1 MIGMSEAVVGAVVP
15 FAVVVVAGADSLS
28 AAGAVSKE
36 GLPLGFVSVAVL
48 DSVVVVPGAIPE
60 DSRPQQRQSPKL
72 SVEQASQRPSR
83 NSGWK
88 TRLWKVMMPVVLVP
102 MTMNRWEE
110 SGLTRCFGVVVV
122 VVVAA
127 AVGCFVV
134 ARGTREDSTRP
145 VVQLGIVWIAVAAA
159 VR

>member
-15 FAVVVVAGADSLS
+15 FAVVVAGADSLS

-36 GLPLGFVSVAVL
+36 GLPLGSVSVAVL

-72 SVEQASQRPSR
+72 SVERASQRPSR

-122 VVVAA
+122 VAA
-127 AVGCFVV
+127 AAGCFVV

-145 VVQLGIVWIAVAAA
+145 VVQLGIVWIAAAA

>member
-1 MIGMSEAVVGAVVP
+1 M
-15 FAVVVVAGADSLS
+15 
-28 AAGAVSKE
+28 
-36 GLPLGFVSVAVL
+36 SVAVL

-72 SVEQASQRPSR
+72 SVERASQRPSR

-110 SGLTRCFGVVVV
+110 SGLTRCFGVVAVA
-122 VVVAA
+122 VVAA
-127 AVGCFVV
+127 AAGGCFVV

-145 VVQLGIVWIAVAAA
+145 VVQLGIVWIAAAA